1 MLHKRYN
8 QRNVTRGMW
17 DKPRARFTKDV
28 KNIRGTSKVAAENK
42 MSQSYIQTK
51 SSYKNQ

>member
-17 DKPRARFTKDV
+17 DKPKARFTEDI
-28 KNIRGTSKVAAENK
+28 KNHTGTSKLVAENK
-42 MSQSYIQTK
+42 ISQSYIQTTT
-51 SSYKNQ
+51 SYRIQ